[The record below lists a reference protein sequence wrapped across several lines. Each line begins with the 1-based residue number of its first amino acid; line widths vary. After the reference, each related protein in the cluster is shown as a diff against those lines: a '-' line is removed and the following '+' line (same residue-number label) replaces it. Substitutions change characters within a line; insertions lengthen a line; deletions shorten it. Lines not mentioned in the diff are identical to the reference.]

1 MKVVLGLRG
10 SNGIIEAQLDEVL
23 IRNGV
28 PNPSQI
34 ILEENE
40 KEEGV
45 THSEQ
50 KRDVIMQLKQKHM

>member
-1 MKVVLGLRG
+1 MYISIISVLKVVLGLRG

-28 PNPSQI
+28 PNPSQV

-40 KEEGV
+40 KRE
-45 THSEQ
+45 
-50 KRDVIMQLKQKHM
+50 

>member
-28 PNPSQI
+28 PNPAQV

-40 KEEGV
+40 KRE
-45 THSEQ
+45 
-50 KRDVIMQLKQKHM
+50 